1 MSTTYPQYQYS
12 NMPDA
17 IDVWEDSVD
26 VTTDMLPIVAQ
37 YKQLYAAG
45 DISGCN
51 ALKAQ
56 HPYLSK
62 MVVDAALLNNMKHAI
77 MAIEKMYFDQKDASR
92 TVTSKTEPA
101 DMVTGDTW
109 VDTSGEYA
117 VYKVKNVDGTYT
129 SITFSPGGTI
139 TADIAALQKSVASA
153 QSKADTAVTDLTA
166 HAQSAN
172 PHGITCAK
180 IGAEPAF
187 VKSNAFNKNFGS
199 AAGTVCQGND
209 GRLADARRASNISMS
224 TDGRLW
230 IGYS

>member
-26 VTTDMLPIVAQ
+26 VTTDMMPIVAQ

-45 DISGCN
+45 DRAGCN
-51 ALKAQ
+51 ALKTQ
-56 HPYLSK
+56 YPYLSK
-62 MVVDAALLNNMKHAI
+62 MMVDASLLNNMKHAI
-77 MAIEKMYFDQKDASR
+77 MAIEKMYFDQKDAAR
-92 TVTSKTEPA
+92 VVTSKTEPA
-101 DMVTGDTW
+101 DMVAGDTW

-117 VYKVKNVDGTYT
+117 VYKVKNTDGTYT

-139 TADIAALQKSVASA
+139 TADIAALETSVAAA
-153 QSKADTAVTDLTA
+153 QSKADSAYSVASTAQA
-166 HAQSAN
+166 SAN
-172 PHGITCAK
+172 TAQ
-180 IGAEPAF
+180 GAADSKEPAF
-187 VKSNAFNKNFGS
+187 TKNSAFNKNFGS

-209 GRLADARRASNISMS
+209 ARLSNARRASNISMS

-230 IGYS
+230 ISYS